1 MWPFQK
7 KKSVRIETSPAF
19 PHEAVD
25 ITSLETVKK
34 DNKTFVVDFNDNGK
48 VVLQP
53 YKSGGVMLMDGEQTV
68 KLDSFL
74 FANMLLPLY
83 DKNENV
89 LVSSE
94 EPICF
99 DDLATASK

>member
-1 MWPFQK
+1 
-7 KKSVRIETSPAF
+7 
-19 PHEAVD
+19 
-25 ITSLETVKK
+25 
-34 DNKTFVVDFNDNGK
+34 
-48 VVLQP
+48 
-53 YKSGGVMLMDGEQTV
+53 MLMDGEQTV